1 MVTVMMYERVEG
13 MTDSMKAVLPYDASP
28 RIREIITTADRSAV
42 EILQLDEGD
51 AQGFARAIRDA
62 DVLLHVLA
70 PVTPAVMKNAP
81 RLRLVQKIGIGVDAI
96 DLEHARANGIAVC
109 NMPGTNTAA
118 VAELT
123 LALML
128 ACLRRIV
135 PIASDMRA
143 SGGWPARAD
152 LLDGAGEIGERLVGL
167 VGYGAV
173 SRRVATALKALGARI
188 IACDPNISDADISL
202 VSFDRLIAD
211 ADIVSLHVPLT
222 WQTRMLVDRARI
234 GQMKRGAILI
244 NTARGPLIDEE
255 ALADA
260 LRNGQISAAG
270 LDVLAQEPPK
280 PGHPLLMLDNVVVTP
295 HIAWLT
301 DGTWRRSVAVIVKNC
316 RRLQSGAPL
325 LHRIV

>member
-1 MVTVMMYERVEG
+1 
-13 MTDSMKAVLPYDASP
+13 MTASMKAVLPYDASP
-28 RIREIITTADRSAV
+28 RIREIISSADRSAV
-42 EILQLDEGD
+42 DILQLDEGD
-51 AQGFARAIRDA
+51 AQGFARSVRDA

-70 PVTPAVMKNAP
+70 PVTSAVMKNAP

-118 VAELT
+118 VAELA
-123 LALML
+123 LALIL

-143 SGGWPARAD
+143 GRGWPARAD

-173 SRRVATALKALGARI
+173 SRRLATALKALGARI
-188 IACDPNISDADISL
+188 IACDPNVKDADVPL
-202 VSFDRLIAD
+202 VSLETLLAD

-222 WQTRMLVDRARI
+222 PDTRLLLDRARI
-234 GQMKRGAILI
+234 DRMKRGAIVV

-270 LDVLAQEPPK
+270 LDVLAQEPAS
-280 PGHPLLMLDNVVVTP
+280 PGHPLLMLDNVVATP
-295 HIAWLT
+295 HVAWLT
-301 DGTWRRSVAVIVKNC
+301 DGTWRRSIAVIVENC
-316 RRLQSGAPL
+316 RRLQSGTPL
-325 LHRIV
+325 LHRIL

>member
-1 MVTVMMYERVEG
+1 
-13 MTDSMKAVLPYDASP
+13 MTASIKAVLPYDAPPHIQAVINS
-28 RIREIITTADRSAV
+28 ADRSVV
-42 EILQLDEGD
+42 EILQLDEAD
-51 AQGFARAIRDA
+51 AQGFARASRDA

-70 PVTPAVMKNAP
+70 PVTPAVMKDAP

-96 DLEHARANGIAVC
+96 DLDHARAHGIAVC

-118 VAELT
+118 VAELA

-143 SGGWPARAD
+143 GRGWPARAD

-173 SRRVATALKALGARI
+173 ARRLATALKALGARI
-188 IACDPNISDADISL
+188 VACDPNVRDADVPL
-202 VSFDRLIAD
+202 VSLERLIAD

-222 WQTRMLVDRARI
+222 PQTRKLLDRARI
-234 GQMKRGAILI
+234 GQMKRGAILV
-244 NTARGPLIDEE
+244 NTARGPLIDEA

-270 LDVLAQEPPK
+270 LDVLAQEPAE
-280 PGHPLLMLDNVVVTP
+280 PGHPLLTLDNVVATP
-295 HIAWLT
+295 HVAWLT
-301 DGTWRRSVAVIVKNC
+301 DGTWRRSVAVIVENC
-316 RRLQSGAPL
+316 RRLQSGAAL

>member
-1 MVTVMMYERVEG
+1 
-13 MTDSMKAVLPYDASP
+13 MTASVKAVLPYDASP
-28 RIREIITTADRSAV
+28 HIRAIINSADRSVV
-42 EILQLDEGD
+42 EILQLHEGD
-51 AQGFARAIRDA
+51 AQGFARASHDA

-96 DLEHARANGIAVC
+96 DLDHARAHGIAVC

-118 VAELT
+118 VAELA

-143 SGGWPARAD
+143 GRGWPARAD

-173 SRRVATALKALGARI
+173 SRRLATALRALGARI
-188 IACDPNISDADISL
+188 VACDPNVRDADVPL
-202 VSFDRLIAD
+202 VSLETLIAD

-222 WQTRMLVDRARI
+222 PQTRMLLDRTRI
-234 GQMKRGAILI
+234 GQMKRGAILV
-244 NTARGPLIDEE
+244 NTARGALIDEA
-255 ALADA
+255 ALGDA

-270 LDVLAQEPPK
+270 LDVLAQEPAD
-280 PGHPLLMLDNVVVTP
+280 PGHPLLTLDNVVATP
-295 HIAWLT
+295 HVAWLT
-301 DGTWRRSVAVIVKNC
+301 DGTWRRSVAVIVENC

>member
-1 MVTVMMYERVEG
+1 
-13 MTDSMKAVLPYDASP
+13 MKAVLPYDAP
-28 RIREIITTADRSAV
+28 PHIQAIINSADRSVV
-42 EILQLDEGD
+42 EIVQLNESD
-51 AQGFARAIRDA
+51 AQGFARASRDA

-70 PVTPAVMKNAP
+70 PVSRGVMENAP
-81 RLRLVQKIGIGVDAI
+81 RLRLVQKIGIGVDAV
-96 DLEHARANGIAVC
+96 DLDHARANGIAVC

-118 VAELT
+118 VAELA

-143 SGGWPARAD
+143 GRGWPARAD

-173 SRRVATALKALGARI
+173 SRRLATALNALGARI
-188 IACDPNISDADISL
+188 IACDPHVMDADVPVVSL
-202 VSFDRLIAD
+202 ETLIAD

-222 WQTRMLVDRARI
+222 PQTRMLLDRARI
-234 GQMKRGAILI
+234 GQMKRGAILV
-244 NTARGPLIDEE
+244 NTARGPLIDEA

-260 LRNGQISAAG
+260 LRSGHISAAG
-270 LDVLAQEPPK
+270 LDVLAEEPAN
-280 PGHPLLMLDNVVVTP
+280 PGHPLLRLDNVVATP
-295 HIAWLT
+295 HVAWLT
-301 DGTWRRSVAVIVKNC
+301 DGTWRRSVAVIVENC
-316 RRLQSGAPL
+316 RRLQCGDPL